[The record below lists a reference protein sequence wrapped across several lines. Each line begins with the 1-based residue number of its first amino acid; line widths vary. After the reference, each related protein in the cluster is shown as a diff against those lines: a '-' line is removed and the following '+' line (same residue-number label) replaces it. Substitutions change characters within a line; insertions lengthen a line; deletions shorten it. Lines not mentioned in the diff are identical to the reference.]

1 MVNEGM
7 SGKKPGR
14 LFEEELDPDVVE
26 FGLSCVPDWV
36 PGEYREFFKTYV
48 EFDFGDGDWLS
59 PAYAPSEPLSV
70 QWGYTCLRED
80 AEAFGADPDA
90 WFPVASVDDSEY
102 VAYHRKEDGSVEF
115 GRYHFGDL
123 EYLDGP
129 YPDMASWMRTYG
141 VEL

>member
-7 SGKKPGR
+7 SGKEPGT
-14 LFEEELDPDVVE
+14 LFAEELDPDVVE
-26 FGLSCVPDWV
+26 FGLACVPDWV

-48 EFDFGDGDWLS
+48 AFGFDGGIWLS
-59 PAYAPSEPLSV
+59 PAYAPSEPFSV
-70 QWGYTCLRED
+70 QWGYAGLRGA
-80 AEAFGADPDA
+80 AEAVGADPDA
-90 WFPVASVDDSEY
+90 WFPVASVDGFDY

-115 GRYHFGDL
+115 GRYHFEDL

>member
-48 EFDFGDGDWLS
+48 DFDFEYGTWLS
-59 PAYAPSEPLSV
+59 PIYSPSEPYSI
-70 QWGYTCLRED
+70 QQGYSSLRGA
-80 AEAFGADPDA
+80 AEAVGADPDA
-90 WFPVASVDDSEY
+90 WFPVASVDGFDY

-115 GRYHFGDL
+115 GLYHFEDL
-123 EYLDGP
+123 EFLDGP